1 MINNMTTTVENKI
14 EKVEKVKKVKKVK
27 VTATPYVVVETDDIA
42 TKVVADKASAVV
54 KSVADKPAVAKAIAD
69 KAPTKK
75 FGTRYIEA
83 VGRRKTSTARV
94 RITEAAKSSIIVN
107 GKEVPAY
114 FATAELQKI
123 VVEAFEKS
131 KVAGKF
137 VMTVLVR
144 GGGIHSQ
151 AEALRHG
158 LSRAL
163 VAYDLELRTRLK
175 KMGFLKRD
183 PRMKERRKFGLK
195 KARKAPQWSKR

>member
-1 MINNMTTTVENKI
+1 MTTA
-14 EKVEKVKKVKKVK
+14 EKTTEEVKAPVAHKAPAAKKV
-27 VTATPYVVVETDDIA
+27 AH
-42 TKVVADKASAVV
+42 
-54 KSVADKPAVAKAIAD
+54 
-69 KAPTKK
+69 
-75 FGTRYIEA
+75 RYIEA

-94 RITEAAKSSIIVN
+94 RITEATKESVIVN
-107 GKEVPAY
+107 DKDVPTY
-114 FATAELQKI
+114 FPTLELQKI
-123 VVEAFEKS
+123 VIEAVEKS

-137 VMTVLVR
+137 LISVHVV

-163 VAYDLELRTRLK
+163 VKFDEEARTRLK
-175 KMGFLKRD
+175 KLGFLKRD